1 MAVSTHHNLALKAR
15 KIYHDR
21 LHSELETRALGQFV
35 AIEVDSGDYFLGATP
50 LEAIDLGEKKYPQKL
65 FHVMKVGSKAT
76 FILKRGSI

>member
-1 MAVSTHHNLALKAR
+1 MAVSTHHNLALQGR
-15 KIYHDR
+15 RIYSER
-21 LHSELETRALGQFV
+21 LRSSLETSAQGQFV

-76 FILKRGSI
+76 FILKRERI